1 MVVRIRKLL
10 LMPFYVIQVFTG
22 KKSYGA
28 NPILGSER
36 LNRRGL
42 HVFRVRL
49 AHRLAAYRRRKLT
62 GLISQEDRAAFA
74 RDGFVMKPEFLPADA
89 FRKLCEEIRSLRG
102 EAREIVEGDALT
114 RRIPITPELLKQAP
128 ALRSL
133 IENPVWTGLTRY
145 IGSFD
150 VEPVVNVLTVSAR
163 AGRPGKRDPQTDLHM
178 DTFHSTM
185 KAWFFLHDVAD
196 EEGPFTY
203 VPGSHIP
210 TPRRL
215 AWQRRRSIMAAQ
227 GSGGVG
233 GAFRLPP
240 AMLKRLRLPQPHRFA
255 VPGNTLVVGDTYGF
269 HARGESLRASTRV
282 TIFASCRPSP
292 FNPFVS
298 LDTALIPFVSG
309 RKEMLFWRWQDALAK
324 LGLARPKWR
333 SVGVVP
339 HRPEVTGN
347 PAKAKSRRGKQA
359 G

>member
-1 MVVRIRKLL
+1 LAGIKKLL
-10 LMPFYVIQVFTG
+10 LLPFYAIQVFTG
-22 KKSYGA
+22 KKNFGA
-28 NPILGSER
+28 NPILASES

-49 AHRLAAYRRRKLT
+49 AHRLAVYRRRKLT
-62 GLISQEDRAAFA
+62 RLISQEDRADFE
-74 RDGFVMKPEFLPADA
+74 RDGFVMKPEFLPADD
-89 FRKLCEEIRSLRG
+89 FRRLCAEIVALQG
-102 EAREIVEGDALT
+102 EAREIKEGDAVT

-128 ALRSL
+128 TLKLL
-133 IENPVWTGLTRY
+133 IENPIWTGLTRY

-150 VEPVVNVLTVSAR
+150 VEPVVNILTVSAH
-163 AGRPGKRDPQTDLHM
+163 AGTPGKRDPQTDLHM
-178 DTFHSTM
+178 DTFHPTM

-215 AWQRRRSIMAAQ
+215 AWQRRRSILAAR
-227 GSGGVG
+227 GMSSLG

-240 AMLKRLRLPQPHRFA
+240 SVLKRLHLPLPHRFA

-282 TIFASCRPSP
+282 TIFASSRPSP
-292 FNPFVS
+292 FIPFVD
-298 LDTALIPFVSG
+298 LDPARIPFVSG
-309 RKEMLFWRWQDALAK
+309 RKEMLFWRWQDAMAK

-333 SVGVVP
+333 NVGVVAP
-339 HRPEVTGN
+339 HAEVAGRS
-347 PAKAKSRRGKQA
+347 AKAKSRRKK
-359 G
+359 